1 MKKFVLALAILLVSL
16 AFTSSAQDD
25 KPLLLRQPTLSRTD
39 IAFMYGDDL
48 WKVSREGG
56 DAIRLTAGPGI
67 KRGPHFSPDGQWIAF
82 TGEYDGKLNVYVI
95 SANGGTPRRV
105 TFHAGPDVAVGW
117 TPDGK
122 NILFASPRDSF
133 ANNTQALFTV
143 PSEGGFPTKV
153 PLPLGWEG
161 SYSAD
166 GKYLA
171 YRPTPQPFGNW
182 SHYRGGTS
190 PRIWIADLADS
201 SVVKLPHED
210 WNDFD
215 PMWVGD
221 TIYFLSDRNG
231 PYTLFAYDVKTKAES
246 QLVENTGLPIQ
257 IGQRG
262 PRRHR
267 LRAIRLAAS
276 LRSLQPSR
284 SGRESSHRGRPRPGS
299 GTLRKGRQANQ

>member
-1 MKKFVLALAILLVSL
+1 MKKFAFALAVLFISF
-16 AFTSSAQDD
+16 AFTSFAQDD

-95 SANGGTPRRV
+95 SVNGGTPRRV

-143 PSEGGFPTKV
+143 PAEGGFPTKV

-210 WNDFD
+210 WNDFN
-215 PMWVGD
+215 PMWLDD

-231 PYTLFAYDVKTKAES
+231 PYTLFTYDTKTKAES
-246 QLVENTGLPIQ
+246 QLVENTGLPIKSADA
-257 IGQRG
+257 G
-262 PRRHR
+262 PGA
-267 LRAIRLAAS
+267 LVYE
-276 LRSLQPSR
+276 QF
-284 SGRESSHRGRPRPGS
+284 G
-299 GTLRKGRQANQ
+299 

>member
-1 MKKFVLALAILLVSL
+1 MLVVSL

-67 KRGPHFSPDGQWIAF
+67 KRSPHFSPDGQWIAF

-143 PSEGGFPTKV
+143 PAEGGFPTKV
-153 PLPLGWEG
+153 PLPLGYEG

-210 WNDFD
+210 WNDFN

-231 PYTLFAYDVKTKAES
+231 SYTLFAYDTKIEGRVAA
-246 QLVENTGLPIQ
+246 
-257 IGQRG
+257 
-262 PRRHR
+262 RREHR
-267 LRAIRLAAS
+267 IAQSNRPKQAPAPSSTNNSARCIFTILRAITIK
-276 LRSLQPSR
+276 P
-284 SGRESSHRGRPRPGS
+284 
-299 GTLRKGRQANQ
+299 

>member
-1 MKKFVLALAILLVSL
+1 MKKLVLALALLFI
-16 AFTSSAQDD
+16 AFASASFAQDD

-48 WKVSREGG
+48 WKVSRDGG

-122 NILFASPRDSF
+122 NILFTSPRDSF

-143 PSEGGFPTKV
+143 PVEGGFPTKV

-161 SYSAD
+161 SYSPGWQIYSLPSDAAAIWKLEPLSRRHLSANLD
-166 GKYLA
+166 RRISRIPA
-171 YRPTPQPFGNW
+171 Y
-182 SHYRGGTS
+182 
-190 PRIWIADLADS
+190 
-201 SVVKLPHED
+201 VKLPHED
-210 WNDFD
+210 WNDFN

-231 PYTLFAYDVKTKAES
+231 PYTLFAYDTKSKAES
-246 QLVENTGLPIQ
+246 QVIENNGLADQ
-257 IGQRG
+257 IGRCG
-262 PRRHR
+262 TGRDR

-276 LRSLQPSR
+276 LRPFEPSR
-284 SGRESSHRGRPRPGS
+284 TRP
-299 GTLRKGRQANQ
+299 